1 MRNIEVQG
9 LFVHVCTRN
18 PIALWAI
25 ERLFASGLLN
35 ARFDTWLP
43 NQLSICFEGIH
54 VLLIDASSVPEWPE
68 VVRKWTDD
76 GHRTILLVA
85 ETGDSSGAQLR
96 ALHLGVRGIVRI
108 SRDFGQDLSDAIGS
122 IAKGHLFAKSDAL
135 EKFYC
140 GTKQT
145 GARSADVSLSF
156 REEQAIE
163 LLLKGF
169 SNKRIGVV
177 LGISERTAKF
187 HVCNILRKLRVHS
200 RRELIDK
207 YSELFE
213 QPRSA

>member
-1 MRNIEVQG
+1 
-9 LFVHVCTRN
+9 
-18 PIALWAI
+18 
-25 ERLFASGLLN
+25 LLN
-35 ARFDTWLP
+35 ARFDAWLP
-43 NQLSICFEGIH
+43 NQLSICLKGIH

-85 ETGDSSGAQLR
+85 ETADSPGAQLR
-96 ALHLGVRGIVRI
+96 ALHLGVRGIVRV

-140 GTKQT
+140 RTKQT

-213 QPRSA
+213 QPQSA